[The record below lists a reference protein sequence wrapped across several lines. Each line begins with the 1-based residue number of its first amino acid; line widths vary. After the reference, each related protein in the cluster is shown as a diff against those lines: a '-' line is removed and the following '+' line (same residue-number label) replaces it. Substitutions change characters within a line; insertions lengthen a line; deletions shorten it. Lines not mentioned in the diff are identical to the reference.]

1 MRGQNFTRG
10 TLRGFT
16 LLEVMFALL
25 FIAITMG
32 AVIES
37 GANSTM
43 RSSYLKEKTIAS
55 WVAQNQIAL
64 YRAKKTWSNLSN
76 INGVVEMAGV
86 EWRWKMKISETDEP
100 LMRRIDVDVYIG
112 DNDEISASSTGFI
125 AKL

>member
-1 MRGQNFTRG
+1 MMDRNSIK
-10 TLRGFT
+10 GFT
-16 LLEVMFALL
+16 LLEVMFALI

-55 WVAQNQIAL
+55 WVAQNQLAL
-64 YRAKKTWSNLSN
+64 YRTKKTWSNISN
-76 INGVVEMAGV
+76 KSGVVDMAGV
-86 EWRWKMKISETDEP
+86 QWRWKMKISKTDEP
-100 LMRRIDVDVYIG
+100 LMRRIDVDVYPG
-112 DNDEISASSTGFI
+112 DSDEISASETGFI